1 MPRQPLTPPLS
12 RKGRGSGCRSPG
24 RQAGEGPFLPRE
36 EGDPPATRSPVLP
49 ATKRHRKDR
58 GRAGRSQRGLSF
70 PPVPPVLP
78 AGPLCPS
85 RRLLAG
91 IHRQR
96 GAGGAE
102 ATRKRSEA
110 VGSGAR
116 LAPSPLAGEGR
127 GEGRKWPVARVAPP
141 MRGNDR
147 YGLYYW
153 GKGRCGSPHAGMT
166 PTDYRP
172 QARSDPSVMPPGPC
186 PSRRAPLSC
195 RRPPLSFP
203 PVVSGN
209 PVSFSSVPFIRVT
222 LHGNRRERHWIPANN
237 RRE

>member
-1 MPRQPLTPPLS
+1 M
-12 RKGRGSGCRSPG
+12 
-24 RQAGEGPFLPRE
+24 
-36 EGDPPATRSPVLP
+36 
-49 ATKRHRKDR
+49 
-58 GRAGRSQRGLSF
+58 
-70 PPVPPVLP
+70 
-78 AGPLCPS
+78 
-85 RRLLAG
+85 
-91 IHRQR
+91 
-96 GAGGAE
+96 
-102 ATRKRSEA
+102 
-110 VGSGAR
+110 
-116 LAPSPLAGEGR
+116 
-127 GEGRKWPVARVAPP
+127 ARVAPP

-209 PVSFSSVPFIRVT
+209 PVSFSS
-222 LHGNRRERHWIPANN
+222 IPSFVWLCMGKAMDS
-237 RRE
+237 RLTMSGMTAGD